1 MTNKKSDQKPAKGK
15 PTMAAEPKKPEMPI
29 APPKQ
34 EVQQTAAPTPPATTQ
49 RSVFEDYGA
58 AMRQRHWIGRLLKYD
73 KGDYL
78 AAQEDELI
86 PLGTQLAACMDTL
99 SVGWVIW
106 EDGRAIEHHMGL
118 VIDRFKAPPRSALGY
133 LDKNLWAL
141 DAMGNPRDPAQFTN
155 YLVVRVPE
163 PEGEVFTFATSSRGG
178 LDAIGGLCTRYGETL
193 LRIHP
198 DHDPIIK
205 LGSDSYAHRDKTIG
219 RVKIPTFEIV
229 GSTPKVKIAA

>member
-78 AAQEDELI
+78 AGQEDELI

-155 YLVVRVPE
+155 YLVVRVCPS
-163 PEGEVFTFATSSRGG
+163 PKAKCSRSRR
-178 LDAIGGLCTRYGETL
+178 A
-193 LRIHP
+193 
-198 DHDPIIK
+198 
-205 LGSDSYAHRDKTIG
+205 AAAA
-219 RVKIPTFEIV
+219 
-229 GSTPKVKIAA
+229 STPSAGFAPDTVKPFCASILITTRLSNSGVTAMRIGTRRSAA